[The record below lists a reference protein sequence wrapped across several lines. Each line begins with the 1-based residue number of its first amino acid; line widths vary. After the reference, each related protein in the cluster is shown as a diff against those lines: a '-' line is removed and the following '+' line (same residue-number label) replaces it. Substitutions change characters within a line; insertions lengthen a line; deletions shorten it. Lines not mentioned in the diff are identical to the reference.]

1 MNPLRSEIHR
11 HAPGPAGASRGF
23 TLIEVLVA
31 VAVLA
36 IAMAAI
42 IGATARM
49 ANNASYLRDKTLAT
63 LVAHNRLAKY
73 ELSPDWPAVGTAS
86 GDVTLAG
93 QEWKWK
99 SKVSNTQAPSLRRVD
114 VTVMRKNSDRPLAGL
129 SGFFAPPRRH

>member
-1 MNPLRSEIHR
+1 MNPLKADGHARSH
-11 HAPGPAGASRGF
+11 GPVRRSRGF

-63 LVAHNRLAKY
+63 LVAHNRLARY
-73 ELSPDWPAVGTAS
+73 ELSSTWPAVGTDS
-86 GDVTLAG
+86 GTVTLAG
-93 QEWKWK
+93 QNWKWK
-99 SKVSNTQAPSLRRVD
+99 SKVSNTQDPSLRRVD
-114 VTVMRKNSDRPLAGL
+114 VTVMRENSDKTLASL

>member
-1 MNPLRSEIHR
+1 MNPHR
-11 HAPGPAGASRGF
+11 RGKRHRVRWHVRTTRGF

-63 LVAHNRLAKY
+63 LVAHNRLARY
-73 ELSPDWPAVGTAS
+73 ELSSTWPAVGTDS

-93 QEWKWK
+93 QDWKWK
-99 SKVSNTQAPSLRRVD
+99 SKVSNTQDPSLRRVD
-114 VTVMRKNSDRPLAGL
+114 VTVMRENSNKTLVSL
-129 SGFFAPPRRH
+129 SGFFAPPRRQ